1 MKTTTLSTGLTS
13 AALAALLAVSC
24 LAGPAA
30 AAVPAMGTDTPA
42 GSLSEAEQAEI
53 IGANGARMGQ
63 GIHRLNVSGDAQL
76 AAPDEAGGTPGTD
89 DAAAAAPDAGPGEP
103 SASEPQTVDPD
114 AAAPDGVSP
123 GAVAPDIA
131 EPLGG
136 NWRPAGI
143 QGMDVSSH
151 QGNVDWNRAW
161 QQDAKFAYVK
171 ATEGTS
177 YKNPNFN
184 QQYGG
189 SYNVGMVR
197 GAYHFALPNVSSA
210 VDQANYFVNNGGGWS
225 ADGRTLPP
233 LLDIEYNPYASL
245 GNTCYNMSATQM
257 VNWIKGFSNQVK
269 ARTGRAPMIYTTT
282 DWWAQCTGNSAAFGE
297 NPLHI
302 ANYNEVGAG
311 TLPASW
317 RYYSVWQ
324 YSSTGPFVG
333 DSNVWN
339 GTAAALTAF
348 ARNAAAPA
356 PAPGPFKDVP
366 ANAQFAKDITWLKNA
381 KITTGYADGT
391 YRPLAPVSREAMA
404 AFLYRVAGRPA
415 YSPPARS
422 PFNDIAASEFY
433 KEINWLRAKGVTTG
447 WNGTQFG
454 PKLAI
459 NRDAMAAFLYRLA
472 GSPAY
477 NAPRVSPFKDV
488 AVNNMYYKEISWL
501 AATGISTGWNDGTFR
516 PYEPIKRDAM
526 AAFLHRYDTKF

>member
-1 MKTTTLSTGLTS
+1 MLSTGLTS
-13 AALAALLAVSC
+13 AALAALLAVTC

-30 AAVPAMGTDTPA
+30 AAPAVGAESPA
-42 GSLSEAEQAEI
+42 NGLSEAEQARI
-53 IGANGARMGQ
+53 IGEGGARMGQ
-63 GIHRLNVSGDAQL
+63 GMYRLDVSGDAQL
-76 AAPDEAGGTPGTD
+76 PAPGEAGSMETGEEPQPGVPEAD
-89 DAAAAAPDAGPGEP
+89 VPDADVPDGAAADVESGAAEGE
-103 SASEPQTVDPD
+103 
-114 AAAPDGVSP
+114 
-123 GAVAPDIA
+123 IA

-161 QQDAKFAYVK
+161 AQGSKFAYVK
-171 ATEGTS
+171 ATEGTG

-225 ADGRTLPP
+225 ADGKTLPP
-233 LLDIEYNPYASL
+233 LLDIEYNPYTSL
-245 GNTCYNMSATQM
+245 GNTCYDMSQTQM
-257 VNWIKGFSNQVK
+257 VNWIKAFSNQVK
-269 ARTGRAPMIYTTT
+269 ARTGRTPMIYTTT
-282 DWWAQCTGNSAAFGE
+282 DWWSYCTGNSAAFAD

-302 ANYNEVGAG
+302 ASYNEVGAG
-311 TLPASW
+311 QLPASW

-339 GTAAALTAF
+339 GTAAGLTAF
-348 ARNAAAPA
+348 ARNTAVQAPVKPA
-356 PAPGPFKDVP
+356 PVPGPYTDVP
-366 ANAQFAKDITWLKNA
+366 STMQFAKEITWLKNS
-381 KITTGYADGT
+381 KVTTGWADGT
-391 YRPLAPVSREAMA
+391 YRPFQPVTREAMA
-404 AFLYRVAGRPA
+404 AFLYRLSGSPA
-415 YSPPARS
+415 YTPPAKS
-422 PFNDIAASEFY
+422 KFSDLAGSAFY
-433 KEINWLRAKGVTTG
+433 KEINWLDARKVATG
-447 WNGTQFG
+447 WNGNTFG

-477 NAPRVSPFKDV
+477 TAPKVSPFRDV
-488 AVNNMYYKEISWL
+488 AVNNKYYKEISWL
-501 AATGISTGWNDGTFR
+501 AATGISTGWEDRTFR

-526 AAFLHRYDTKF
+526 AAFLQRYDAKF